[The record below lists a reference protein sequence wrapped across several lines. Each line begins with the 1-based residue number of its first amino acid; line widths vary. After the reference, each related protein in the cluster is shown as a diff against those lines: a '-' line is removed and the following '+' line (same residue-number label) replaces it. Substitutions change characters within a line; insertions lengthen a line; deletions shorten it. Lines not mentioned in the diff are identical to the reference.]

1 MHEPAKQEHRTSK
14 IPRGW
19 CVPLLFFIFHPTSK
33 IQNPK
38 SLFPLVAGASR
49 SCSSSDA
56 RRNRRS
62 RMQPI
67 GYQSRPTGPDRPY
80 HPFGH
85 VAFAP
90 VSSSLPNRFREV
102 TCHQVKAMNEIIRDC
117 LELPSAQR
125 LKLAR
130 ILLDTSESDQNFSPG
145 VEAAWNEEIAARM
158 KAVLNG
164 SAKSS
169 PLAEVLARFEK
180 LYPA

>member
-1 MHEPAKQEHRTSK
+1 
-14 IPRGW
+14 
-19 CVPLLFFIFHPTSK
+19 
-33 IQNPK
+33 
-38 SLFPLVAGASR
+38 
-49 SCSSSDA
+49 
-56 RRNRRS
+56 
-62 RMQPI
+62 
-67 GYQSRPTGPDRPY
+67 
-80 HPFGH
+80 
-85 VAFAP
+85 
-90 VSSSLPNRFREV
+90 
-102 TCHQVKAMNEIIRDC
+102 MNEIIRDC

>member
-1 MHEPAKQEHRTSK
+1 M
-14 IPRGW
+14 
-19 CVPLLFFIFHPTSK
+19 
-33 IQNPK
+33 
-38 SLFPLVAGASR
+38 
-49 SCSSSDA
+49 D
-56 RRNRRS
+56 
-62 RMQPI
+62 
-67 GYQSRPTGPDRPY
+67 
-80 HPFGH
+80 
-85 VAFAP
+85 
-90 VSSSLPNRFREV
+90 
-102 TCHQVKAMNEIIRDC
+102 EIIRDC

>member
-1 MHEPAKQEHRTSK
+1 M
-14 IPRGW
+14 
-19 CVPLLFFIFHPTSK
+19 
-33 IQNPK
+33 
-38 SLFPLVAGASR
+38 
-49 SCSSSDA
+49 D
-56 RRNRRS
+56 
-62 RMQPI
+62 
-67 GYQSRPTGPDRPY
+67 
-80 HPFGH
+80 
-85 VAFAP
+85 
-90 VSSSLPNRFREV
+90 
-102 TCHQVKAMNEIIRDC
+102 EIIRDC

-130 ILLDTSESDQNFSPG
+130 ILLDNSESDQNFSPG

>member
-1 MHEPAKQEHRTSK
+1 
-14 IPRGW
+14 
-19 CVPLLFFIFHPTSK
+19 
-33 IQNPK
+33 
-38 SLFPLVAGASR
+38 
-49 SCSSSDA
+49 
-56 RRNRRS
+56 
-62 RMQPI
+62 
-67 GYQSRPTGPDRPY
+67 
-80 HPFGH
+80 
-85 VAFAP
+85 
-90 VSSSLPNRFREV
+90 
-102 TCHQVKAMNEIIRDC
+102 MNEIIRDC

-164 SAKSS
+164 CAKSS